1 MKAFNL
7 KKNIRQV
14 CYISLFFLVSFTSTV
29 FSQDTVRVMTY
40 NLLNYPIDYND
51 RNPYFQIIIENI
63 QPDIVVVQE
72 IYTPSGVTIFLNN
85 VLNTSNSEFSKGQF
99 IDGQDTD
106 NAIFYRNTIFNFI
119 SNKRIRTSLRDINE
133 FKLVHIPTND
143 TLLIYSVHLKGSQDY
158 TQQRLSEVKAL
169 RQVTDQLPP
178 GINFLV
184 VGDFNIYSS
193 SEPAYQ
199 ALLDTSKPGYVL
211 DPINKPGNWHNNFNF
226 AKIHT
231 QSTRLTQLTD
241 GSGGG
246 LDDRFDM
253 ILISQA
259 IKDSGGI
266 TYLPGSY
273 QAYGNDGR
281 HFNTSVNSGSNT
293 AVSNEVADAL
303 YYASDHLPVVCDLIF
318 ETVSTLPESGKSLPD
333 RYALYQNYPNPFNS
347 VTQIEY
353 SVPKLCQVSLKVY
366 DITGK
371 EVATLFNGMQ
381 AAGYHKVAFNAD
393 HLTSGIYFYQLKTN
407 EVTLVKK
414 LVIIK

>member
-241 GSGGG
+241 
-246 LDDRFDM
+246 
-253 ILISQA
+253 
-259 IKDSGGI
+259 
-266 TYLPGSY
+266 
-273 QAYGNDGR
+273 
-281 HFNTSVNSGSNT
+281 VNSGSNT